1 MNRKEWLKGKIEE
14 LLNKE
19 LFDEL
24 SEVDKIFLDRYRYEL
39 KLRKLKEQGL
49 WREL

>member
-1 MNRKEWLKGKIEE
+1 MDRKEWLIRGIEE

-24 SEVDKIFLDRYRYEL
+24 SEVDKILLGEYKLEL
-39 KLRKLKEQGL
+39 IKEQ
-49 WREL
+49 EL